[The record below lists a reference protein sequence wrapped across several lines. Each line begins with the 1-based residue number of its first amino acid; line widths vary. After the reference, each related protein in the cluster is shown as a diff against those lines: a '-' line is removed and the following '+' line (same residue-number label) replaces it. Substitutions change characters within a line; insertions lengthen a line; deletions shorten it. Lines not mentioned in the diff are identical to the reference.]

1 MEALAKSESWPS
13 LNPLNPY
20 ILELRMEH
28 QPFGICNNFFSAKLF
43 AIYKEVKTKSKKY
56 NTESFLKEH

>member
-1 MEALAKSESWPS
+1 
-13 LNPLNPY
+13 
-20 ILELRMEH
+20 MEH

-43 AIYKEVKTKSKKY
+43 AIYKEVNTKSKKY